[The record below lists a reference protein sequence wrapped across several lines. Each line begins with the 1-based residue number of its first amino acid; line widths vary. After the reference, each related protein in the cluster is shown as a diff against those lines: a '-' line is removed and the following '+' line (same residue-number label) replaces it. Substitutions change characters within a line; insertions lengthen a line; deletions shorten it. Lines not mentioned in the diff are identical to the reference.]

1 MPRPKQSHGRKDDFD
16 GTHTKELLAEWI
28 SRFYEKIQNNKGYLS
43 DLDAAIGDG
52 DHGNNMARGMQAVT
66 ESLEKNETADT
77 TQSLKL
83 IAMALIS
90 KVGGASGP
98 LYGTAFLEMAKA
110 SNDTKDLG
118 ELLQKALSGI
128 EKRGGAQP
136 NDKTM
141 VDVWNK
147 VVSKADDSSL
157 TNADIEAAVESTK
170 DMVAK
175 KGRASYLGER
185 SVGHL
190 DPGAVSSGYLFEALL
205 EAEGSL

>member
-1 MPRPKQSHGRKDDFD
+1 MILMEL
-16 GTHTKELLAEWI
+16 TKELLAEWI

-66 ESLEKNETADT
+66 ENLEKNETADT

>member
-1 MPRPKQSHGRKDDFD
+1 MEL
-16 GTHTKELLAEWI
+16 TKELLAEWI
-28 SRFYEKIQNNKGYLS
+28 SRFSEKIQNNKGYLS

-190 DPGAVSSGYLFEALL
+190 DPGAVSSGYLFESLL

>member
-1 MPRPKQSHGRKDDFD
+1 MEL
-16 GTHTKELLAEWI
+16 TKELLAEWI

-118 ELLQKALSGI
+118 ELLQQALSGI

-205 EAEGSL
+205 EAEGLL

>member
-1 MPRPKQSHGRKDDFD
+1 MILMEL
-16 GTHTKELLAEWI
+16 TKELLAEWI

-52 DHGNNMARGMQAVT
+52 DHGNNMARGMKAVT

>member
-1 MPRPKQSHGRKDDFD
+1 MEL
-16 GTHTKELLAEWI
+16 TKELLAEWI

-157 TNADIEAAVESTK
+157 TNADIEAAVESNK

>member
-1 MPRPKQSHGRKDDFD
+1 MEL
-16 GTHTKELLAEWI
+16 TKELLAEWI

-110 SNDTKDLG
+110 SNDTKDLD

>member
-1 MPRPKQSHGRKDDFD
+1 MEL
-16 GTHTKELLAEWI
+16 TKELLAEWI

-147 VVSKADDSSL
+147 VISKADDSSL

-205 EAEGSL
+205 EAEGLL

>member
-1 MPRPKQSHGRKDDFD
+1 MILMEL
-16 GTHTKELLAEWI
+16 TKELLAEWI

-136 NDKTM
+136 NDKSM

>member
-1 MPRPKQSHGRKDDFD
+1 MEL
-16 GTHTKELLAEWI
+16 TKELLAEWI
-28 SRFYEKIQNNKGYLS
+28 SRFSEKIQNNKGYLS

>member
-1 MPRPKQSHGRKDDFD
+1 MEL
-16 GTHTKELLAEWI
+16 TKELLAEWI

-98 LYGTAFLEMAKA
+98 LYGTAFLEMVKA

>member
-1 MPRPKQSHGRKDDFD
+1 MEL
-16 GTHTKELLAEWI
+16 TKELLAEWI

-118 ELLQKALSGI
+118 ELLQEALSGI

-147 VVSKADDSSL
+147 VVSKADASSL

>member
-1 MPRPKQSHGRKDDFD
+1 MILMEL
-16 GTHTKELLAEWI
+16 TKELLAEWI

-83 IAMALIS
+83 IAMALII

>member
-1 MPRPKQSHGRKDDFD
+1 MEL
-16 GTHTKELLAEWI
+16 TKELLAEWI
-28 SRFYEKIQNNKGYLS
+28 SRFSEKIQNNKGYLS

-118 ELLQKALSGI
+118 ELLQEALSGI

-147 VVSKADDSSL
+147 VVSKADASSL

-205 EAEGSL
+205 EA

>member
-1 MPRPKQSHGRKDDFD
+1 MAAIIEGMAKKIEAE
-16 GTHTKELLAEWI
+16 KE
-28 SRFYEKIQNNKGYLS
+28 YLTE
-43 DLDAAIGDG
+43 LDNEIGDG

>member
-1 MPRPKQSHGRKDDFD
+1 MEL
-16 GTHTKELLAEWI
+16 TKELLAEWI

-110 SNDTKDLG
+110 STDTKDLG

>member
-1 MPRPKQSHGRKDDFD
+1 MEL
-16 GTHTKELLAEWI
+16 TKELLAEWI

-52 DHGNNMARGMQAVT
+52 DRGNNMARGMQAVT
-66 ESLEKNETADT
+66 ESLEKNETADA

-157 TNADIEAAVESTK
+157 TNADIESAVESTK

>member
-1 MPRPKQSHGRKDDFD
+1 MILMEL
-16 GTHTKELLAEWI
+16 TKELLAEWI

-66 ESLEKNETADT
+66 ESLEKNETADA

-157 TNADIEAAVESTK
+157 TNADIESAVESTK

>member
-1 MPRPKQSHGRKDDFD
+1 MEL
-16 GTHTKELLAEWI
+16 TKELLAEWI

-110 SNDTKDLG
+110 SNDTKALG

-190 DPGAVSSGYLFEALL
+190 DPGAVSRGYLFDALL

>member
-1 MPRPKQSHGRKDDFD
+1 MEL
-16 GTHTKELLAEWI
+16 TKELLAEWI

-43 DLDAAIGDG
+43 DLDAASGDG

-157 TNADIEAAVESTK
+157 TNADIESAVESTK

-190 DPGAVSSGYLFEALL
+190 DPGAVSSGYHIEALL

>member
-1 MPRPKQSHGRKDDFD
+1 MEL
-16 GTHTKELLAEWI
+16 TKELLAEWI

-98 LYGTAFLEMAKA
+98 LYGTALLEMAKA

>member
-1 MPRPKQSHGRKDDFD
+1 MEL
-16 GTHTKELLAEWI
+16 TKELLAEWI

-66 ESLEKNETADT
+66 ESLEKNETADA

-118 ELLQKALSGI
+118 ELLQEALSGI

-157 TNADIEAAVESTK
+157 TNADIESAVESTK

>member
-1 MPRPKQSHGRKDDFD
+1 MEL
-16 GTHTKELLAEWI
+16 TKELLAEWI

-128 EKRGGAQP
+128 EKRCGAQP

>member
-1 MPRPKQSHGRKDDFD
+1 MILMEL
-16 GTHTKELLAEWI
+16 TKELLAEWI
-28 SRFYEKIQNNKGYLS
+28 SRFSEKIQNNKGYLS

-118 ELLQKALSGI
+118 ELLQEALSGI

-147 VVSKADDSSL
+147 VVSKADASSL

>member
-1 MPRPKQSHGRKDDFD
+1 MILMEL
-16 GTHTKELLAEWI
+16 TKELLAEWI
-28 SRFYEKIQNNKGYLS
+28 NRFYEKIQNNKGYLS

-157 TNADIEAAVESTK
+157 TNADIESAVESTK

>member
-1 MPRPKQSHGRKDDFD
+1 MEL
-16 GTHTKELLAEWI
+16 TKELLAEWI
-28 SRFYEKIQNNKGYLS
+28 SRFSEKIQNNKGYLS
-43 DLDAAIGDG
+43 NLDAAIGDG

-190 DPGAVSSGYLFEALL
+190 DPGAVSSGYLFESLL

>member
-1 MPRPKQSHGRKDDFD
+1 MELTR
-16 GTHTKELLAEWI
+16 ELLSEWI
-28 SRFYEKIQNNKGYLS
+28 SRFSDKIQNNKDYLS
-43 DLDAAIGDG
+43 DLDSAIGDG
-52 DHGNNMARGMQAVT
+52 DHGNNMARGVQAVK
-66 ESLEKNETADT
+66 ESLEKNENADVP
-77 TQSLKL
+77 QILKL
-83 IAMALIS
+83 TAMALIS

-110 SNDTKDLG
+110 GNDTKDLG

-136 NDKTM
+136 GDKTM

-147 VVSKADDSSL
+147 VIKKAADSSL
-157 TNADIEAAVESTK
+157 TGQDVEAAVESTR

-205 EAEGSL
+205 ETEESL

>member
-1 MPRPKQSHGRKDDFD
+1 MILMEL
-16 GTHTKELLAEWI
+16 TKELLAEWI

-66 ESLEKNETADT
+66 ESLEQNETADT

-175 KGRASYLGER
+175 K
-185 SVGHL
+185 
-190 DPGAVSSGYLFEALL
+190 DALL
-205 EAEGSL
+205 ILASARSGTSIPAPFQAATSSKRFLKRRDHYEIWDNACFAR